1 LLPHKS
7 KDIERFVQAL
17 EEKPRETIT
26 LNLSSKPAK
35 TKPKLSKRTL
45 EVYNIL
51 RALPEN
57 TVFEFDLRSGK
68 SYRARLSWYN
78 HFSDR
83 FLFVNNRGKKT
94 SLMDIAD
101 LADELVKG
109 NVAYY
114 DDIKTS
120 FWERA
125 MTAIKTILER
135 PPQTAT

>member
-1 LLPHKS
+1 M
-7 KDIERFVQAL
+7 QAL
-17 EEKPRETIT
+17 EEKPKEQIT
-26 LNLSSKPAK
+26 LHLSKESKKA
-35 TKPKLSKRTL
+35 KPKLSKKML
-45 EVYNIL
+45 ETYNLL

-101 LADELVKG
+101 LADEVLKG

-114 DDIKTS
+114 EDIKTL

-125 MTAIKTILER
+125 MTAIKTMLER
-135 PPQTAT
+135 APQTTA